1 MVARVNVPGL
11 GPMYFPE
18 SMSNEDITAKVDAT
32 LESMKGL
39 RRPEMD
45 SGRAPPMEGM
55 SSARREVLDTIAGT
69 ESPDYNTLYG
79 GRKIAD
85 LSRHPGID
93 VPIMSGPNVGKTSS
107 AFGRY
112 QFLEPTWKEQAK
124 KLGLKDMSPASQD
137 AAAWNLASETYQNK
151 TGRNLEEDWASGDP
165 AMRQSALRAL
175 SGVWTSLPGGIE
187 QNAKYG
193 RGRILDPKDLPT
205 SELVKGGF
213 KRGMTGL
220 EGTALDLIPALAGS
234 LFGND
239 DYAKQQLGEYNQRMA
254 DIQELYPTAYESFKD
269 IGSIGQAFDYAAET
283 LGETGPDMVAFLT
296 GSGIGSFAGRKLAK
310 RALADEIKDYAA
322 KQGLETAA
330 AEEAFSNRLMDKAL
344 VGSWVGSGGVSA
356 GLNIPE
362 TFNQIYQDT
371 GELHPGIAASL
382 GGAKAMLD
390 TIVPQKIW
398 GQLTNAE
405 RSALTAKIGEKID
418 VVPTSWKKAFA
429 LETGQLM
436 AAEGLTE
443 GAQTAIDNLA
453 SKIAGSSKDLMDNV
467 FDSAIRGAI
476 GGGAFGAPGA
486 ALQASRDARAQEPT
500 PPQELTGIT
509 DQRERL
515 MLPSPDQADAQF
527 RSQFNAPGT
536 PQQVDMWGASDIP
549 LERYYEQTQGVDPR
563 ALDYPQVTEWQGG
576 EHPYEKFGGVRP
588 TSLDTG
594 PVAPAQAPSTVIDE
608 GVLKGMGLGPRAGIY
623 KKLLGKD
630 LSNEEDRAAVAEVE
644 KGIKSNSKLTKDQ
657 KTEIS
662 RIIRGL
668 TPTGEQQELG
678 GEFAPKFE
686 DYGPGSFAEH
696 SRQYRE
702 GKAAA
707 DFFNL
712 RAATPGLGVG
722 PQLPSGPR
730 TGVPAA
736 GAGVSE
742 TGGMAADTSGVS
754 GPAGRTAGEQRAL
767 EAEQIA
773 KKQQIRQLQGVSEQ
787 ATKADVDARQQ
798 AVESIRQ
805 LEGEQIDTGRQIRQL
820 KEVAT
825 QAIQEGDTDTHREAV
840 QLVKQL
846 EAKRTDIN
854 QKIGQLRE
862 VAEQATT
869 ADVDTRQQAAQL
881 AKQLEGAE
889 AKKTKTLPSEDIQ
902 DPADQQAVVSLKG
915 NKAPKGDAKSAQS
928 YFNQM
933 PTLQQGLASIAND
946 LVYPTPRHRTAPDVE
961 GVESG
966 ERYKGTGGQAAKSAA
981 NWVQKNLGAEANA
994 ELDRLVAE
1002 NQKQKEKTDAMDKTR
1017 WSKDDLTERNEF
1029 GELEP
1034 GAPSVMGGTSGNLDL
1049 YDKQEAKRAE
1059 SAPVQVLTR
1068 VEGESASAA
1077 TNEVSKLAKVLSPE
1091 VVSAL
1096 RKGNLRQALTI
1107 HGAKIGGVAEK
1118 IARILAKNIGDTK
1131 VVVSLGLANEM
1142 GKPVAGY
1149 FDPKTNTIHLD
1160 ATTGLNSHVLIHEAV
1175 HPVMSHV
1182 LADPNNPLTRNLTQ
1196 LFDKVKDSLGSA
1208 YGATDVQ
1215 EFAAEAWGNPE
1226 LANILQSINPDGAPH
1241 TAWDRFV
1248 RAISNF
1254 FRRMAGLPPKSLA
1267 SAYDKVDA
1275 LLSAIA
1281 SPAPQH
1287 RDASILYAPTK
1298 GSKFAIGMTDR
1309 IIDAVPFL
1317 GEQQKSALSE
1327 AIGAGSDVVSNGIFS
1342 LLPLN
1347 SLTDLAEKYF
1357 PDMARK
1363 ISDLVNQRGG
1373 YEKKINRMIDPIVH
1387 LAKQAIKTA
1396 GQQQQRYDDLVHE
1409 STIKMVDPTRPRDY
1423 YKDDADK
1430 QKVWDE
1436 LNTRYKSLNPVW
1448 QNLYVRMRDAYKG
1461 MYDEIRSSIDDRID
1475 NTDISKE
1482 TKTKIKADI
1491 MKEMSKKGL
1500 IDPYF
1505 ALGRQGDLWLSAP
1518 TRDKNGQVDF
1528 TVEAFKSTFARQKRI
1543 EQLIAEGTD
1552 PESIN
1557 TYANVNEVDYRR
1569 APAGSFVNS
1578 VFHLMKT
1585 NGVSDK
1591 AVDEMMRLFIATL
1604 PETAFAKSMQ
1614 ARKGGGRSG
1623 YDKDSIGVFERKMR
1637 GMAHQVSNLRYNP
1650 KIRGALDNMR
1660 EYATE
1665 YGKTKGDNSTH
1676 VKYLDEFEKHLR
1688 YVLNPTKNDLGSIL
1702 SSTAFHYT
1710 LGFNLSSALVNLANV
1725 PMIVAPYL
1733 MGKYSD
1739 ASVSRA
1745 LGDATKVFMASGRK
1759 AEIEMMG
1766 ANGEKVMMDVMPS
1779 IANYDPKSAIGRK
1792 FATLVRI
1799 ASENGQL
1806 DRSQLYEMIRGD
1818 TRTGPMAKFN
1828 ALSGWAFHHGERMN
1842 REVTMMATY
1851 DLEMQR
1857 LQKAIQDGKI
1867 SQAMAEVKAA
1877 EEAVRTVELTNGS
1890 IAAAAAPRIAQ
1901 SSIGKLLF
1909 MYKRYG
1915 VSMYYMLFKTFK
1927 QAIDKSLPEAERKA
1941 AWKQLGGIY
1950 GMSALMAGVQGLPLF
1965 GAASM
1970 VYALFSDDDDDD
1982 LGTAT
1987 RKYIGDFAYKGPIE
2001 AMTNLAIA
2009 GRISLNDLIVRDTK
2023 QGSEAMTFSQQI
2035 AQAMGGPAL
2044 GIADRMQRGLSK
2056 ISEGHIERGVEDML
2070 PAFMANMLKA
2080 TRYASQGTQTLR
2092 GDPITGDVNPWN
2104 IAAQALGFA
2113 PADYTRQLEMNDR
2126 MKGMHDQAVKDASN
2140 LKRRYYVASR
2150 VGDYDGMEDAKQ
2162 ELLELGAKHPGL
2174 EINPATIR
2182 ASIEKSVKAQK
2193 AATKDMRHGVRYS
2206 KKMLQEIKQEERE
2219 WDGEDEE

>member
-32 LESMKGL
+32 VESLKGL
-39 RRPEMD
+39 HRPEL
-45 SGRAPPMEGM
+45 SERPPMEGM
-55 SSARREVLDTIAGT
+55 SSARRELLDTIAGT
-69 ESPDYNTLYG
+69 EAPDYNTLYG

-85 LSRHPGID
+85 LSKHPGID

-107 AFGRY
+107 AFGKY
-112 QFLEPTWKEQAK
+112 QFLEPTWNEQAK
-124 KLGLKDMSPASQD
+124 KLGLKDMSPNSQD

-151 TGRNLEEDWASGDP
+151 TGRNLEQDWASGDP

-193 RGRILDPKDLPT
+193 ARQRGSILDPKDLPT
-205 SELVKGGF
+205 SELIKGGWQ
-213 KRGMTGL
+213 RGLTGL

-234 LFGND
+234 MFGQD
-239 DYAKQQLGEYNQRMA
+239 DYAKQQLEEYNQRMA
-254 DIQELYPTAYESFKD
+254 AIQEQYPTAYESFKD

-296 GSGIGSFAGRKLAK
+296 GSGVGSFAGRKLAK
-310 RALADEIKDYAA
+310 KALAGEIKDYAA

-330 AEEAFSNRLMDKAL
+330 AEEAFADRLMDKAV

-362 TFNQIYQDT
+362 TFDQIYRDT

-405 RSALTAKIGEKID
+405 RSALTAKIGEKVD

-436 AAEGLTE
+436 ATEGLTE

-453 SKIAGSSKDLMDNV
+453 SRIAGSSKDLMDNV

-486 ALQASRDARAQEPT
+486 ALQAGRRPQPQEAT
-500 PPQELTGIT
+500 PPDQQGLTGIE

-515 MLPSPDQADAQF
+515 MLPAPGQADAQF

-536 PQQVDMWGASDIP
+536 PQQVDMWGATDIP
-549 LERYYEQTQGVDPR
+549 LERYYEQLQGIDPR
-563 ALDYPQVTEWQGG
+563 ALDYPQVTEWQGE
-576 EHPYEKFGGVRP
+576 EHPYDKFGGVRP

-594 PVAPAQAPSTVIDE
+594 PAVPAPQVSSVIDE
-608 GVLKGMGLGPRAGIY
+608 SVLKSMGFGPKAGFY

-644 KGIKSNSKLTKDQ
+644 KGIKSNSKITKDQ
-657 KTEIS
+657 KADIS
-662 RIIRGL
+662 RIIRGI
-668 TPTGEQQELG
+668 TPAPEQQELG
-678 GEFAPKFE
+678 GEFSTQFAP
-686 DYGPGSFAEH
+686 YGEPGSFAEH
-696 SRQYRE
+696 SKQYRE
-702 GKAAA
+702 GKKAA

-722 PQLPSGPR
+722 PKLPSGPR
-730 TGVPAA
+730 TSVSPA

-742 TGGMAADTSGVS
+742 AGRVDVDTSAIS
-754 GPAGRTAGEQRAL
+754 GPTGRTESEQRAL

-773 KKQQIRQLQGVSEQ
+773 AKQQIRQLRDIADQ
-787 ATKADVDARQQ
+787 A
-798 AVESIRQ
+798 
-805 LEGEQIDTGRQIRQL
+805 L
-820 KEVAT
+820 
-825 QAIQEGDTDTHREAV
+825 QEGDTETHKEAIR
-840 QLVKQL
+840 LVNQL
-846 EAKRTDIN
+846 ESGVGEKAASRP
-854 QKIGQLRE
+854 
-862 VAEQATT
+862 TT
-869 ADVDTRQQAAQL
+869 QQARA
-881 AKQLEGAE
+881 
-889 AKKTKTLPSEDIQ
+889 LPSEDIQ
-902 DPADQQAVVSLKG
+902 NQGDQNAVGSLKG
-915 NKAPKGDAKSAQS
+915 QKTVKGDAASAQA

-933 PTLQQGLASIAND
+933 PTLAQSLASIAND

-961 GVESG
+961 GVESE
-966 ERYKGTGGQAAKSAA
+966 ERYKGTGGQAAKAA
-981 NWVQKNLGAEANA
+981 ASWVQKNLSPETNA
-994 ELDRLVAE
+994 ELDRLVQE

-1017 WSKDDLTERNEF
+1017 WNIDDLTERNEF

-1049 YDKQEAKRAE
+1049 YDRQEAERSK

-1068 VEGESASAA
+1068 VEGESASASQ
-1077 TNEVSKLAKVLSPE
+1077 NEVSKLAKALSPE

-1107 HGAKIGGVAEK
+1107 HGAKIGGVAEN

-1131 VVVSLGLANEM
+1131 VVVSLGLANEE

-1149 FDPKTNTIHLD
+1149 YDPKTNTIHLD
-1160 ATTGLNSHVLIHEAV
+1160 ATNGLNSHVLIHEAV
-1175 HPVMSHV
+1175 HPVMSHA

-1196 LFDKVKDSLGSA
+1196 LFEKVKGSLGSA

-1226 LANILQSINPDGAPH
+1226 MANTLQSIYPDGSPNN
-1241 TAWDRFV
+1241 AWGRFV

-1281 SPAPQH
+1281 SPAPQY

-1298 GSKFAIGMTDR
+1298 GAKFAMGMTDR
-1309 IIDAVPFL
+1309 IIDATPFFS
-1317 GEQQKSALSE
+1317 EKQKSALSE
-1327 AIGAGSDVVSNGIFS
+1327 ALSSGSDMVSNGIFS

-1357 PDMARK
+1357 PGMARK
-1363 ISDLVNQRGG
+1363 ISNLVNQRGG
-1373 YEKKINRMIDPIVH
+1373 YEKSLNRMIDPIVH

-1396 GQQQQRYDDLVHE
+1396 GQQQSRFDALVHE
-1409 STIKMVDPTRPRDY
+1409 STIKTVDPTRPRDY

-1430 QKVWDE
+1430 QKIWDD
-1436 LNTRYKSLNPVW
+1436 LNTRYRALSPVW
-1448 QNLYVRMRDAYKG
+1448 QNMYVRMRDAYKG
-1461 MYDEIRSSIDDRID
+1461 MYDEIRKTIDGRIDD
-1475 NTDISKE
+1475 TDISKD
-1482 TKTKIKADI
+1482 TKVKIKADI

-1518 TRDKNGQVDF
+1518 TKDNNGQVDF
-1528 TVEAFKSTFARQKRI
+1528 TVEAFKSTRDRHKRI
-1543 EQLIAEGTD
+1543 EQLIAEGTNPD
-1552 PESIN
+1552 DIN
-1557 TYANVNEVDYRR
+1557 TYANINQVDYRR

-1578 VFHLMKT
+1578 VFHLMKN
-1585 NGVSDK
+1585 NGVSDQ
-1591 AVDEMMRLFIATL
+1591 AVEEMMRLFIATL

-1614 ARKGGGRSG
+1614 ARKEGGRSG

-1637 GMAHQVSNLRYNP
+1637 GMAHQVSNLQYNP
-1650 KIRGALDNMR
+1650 KIRGALDNMS

-1665 YGKTKGDNSTH
+1665 YGKTKGDNSNH
-1676 VKYLDEFEKHLR
+1676 VKYLNEFEKHLR
-1688 YVLNPTKNDLGSIL
+1688 YILNPTKNDLGSIL
-1702 SSTAFHYT
+1702 SSTLFHYT

-1745 LGDATKVFMASGRK
+1745 LGDASKIFLGSGRK
-1759 AEIEMMG
+1759 AEIEMLG

-1779 IANYDPKSAIGRK
+1779 IANYAPDSAIGRK
-1792 FATLVRI
+1792 YATLVRI

-1828 ALSGWAFHHGERMN
+1828 AMSGWAFHHGERMN

-1857 LQKAIQDGKI
+1857 LQKEVRSGKM
-1867 SQAMAEVKAA
+1867 SQAEAEEIAA

-1901 SSIGKLLF
+1901 SSLGKLLF

-1950 GMSALMAGVQGLPLF
+1950 GMSALMAGAQGLPLF

-1987 RKYIGDFAYKGPIE
+1987 RKYIGDFAYKGPVE
-2001 AMTNLAIA
+2001 SMTNLAIS

-2023 QGSEAMTFSQQI
+2023 QGSEATTFSQQI
-2035 AQAMGGPAL
+2035 AQALGGPAL

-2056 ISEGHIERGVEDML
+2056 IAEGHVERGVEDML

-2092 GDPITGDVNPWN
+2092 GDPITGDVGAWN
-2104 IAAQALGFA
+2104 IGAQALGFA

-2126 MKGMHDQAVKDASN
+2126 MKGMHDRTVKDASN

-2150 VGDYDGMEDAKQ
+2150 VGDTEGMQDAKQ
-2162 ELLELGAKHPGL
+2162 GLLELGAKHPGL

-2182 ASIEKSVKAQK
+2182 ASIEKSMKAQK

-2219 WDGEDEE
+2219 WDGDDEE

>member
-1 MVARVNVPGL
+1 MVARADVPGF
-11 GPMYFPE
+11 GPMYFPDDLSDAEIKSRVE
-18 SMSNEDITAKVDAT
+18 ST
-32 LESMKGL
+32 LEGLKGL
-39 RRPEMD
+39 HPQRV
-45 SGRAPPMEGM
+45 APATTAASEGLP
-55 SSARREVLDTIAGT
+55 SARREILDTIAGT
-69 ESPDYNTLYG
+69 EAPDYNTLYG

-85 LSRHPGID
+85 LSKHPGID
-93 VPIMSGPNVGKTSS
+93 VPIMSGPNIGKTSS

-112 QFLEPTWKEQAK
+112 QFLEPTWNEQAR

-187 QNAKYG
+187 QSAKYG
-193 RGRILDPKDLPT
+193 RGRILDPKELPT
-205 SELVKGGF
+205 SELIKGGF

-254 DIQELYPTAYESFKD
+254 DIQEQYPTAYESFKD

-405 RSALTAKIGEKID
+405 RSALTAKIGEKVD

-486 ALQASRDARAQEPT
+486 ALQASRDARAQEPIAPADQEGGAPAPIGLGVVPQT
-500 PPQELTGIT
+500 PYGGPGGAE
-509 DQRERL
+509 
-515 MLPSPDQADAQF
+515 
-527 RSQFNAPGT
+527 GT
-536 PQQVDMWGASDIP
+536 PVQGDMWGF
-549 LERYYEQTQGVDPR
+549 
-563 ALDYPQVTEWQGG
+563 
-576 EHPYEKFGGVRP
+576 PYLAEGSRGRIDEIL
-588 TSLDTG
+588 SEAA
-594 PVAPAQAPSTVIDE
+594 APAAQVPSTVIDE
-608 GVLKGMGLGPRAGIY
+608 DVLSRMGFGPRAGFY
-623 KKLLGKD
+623 KALIGKD
-630 LSNEEDRAAVAEVE
+630 LRNEEDRGAVEEVLQRVQ
-644 KGIKSNSKLTKDQ
+644 SNSKIPRERKD
-657 KTEIS
+657 EIAD
-662 RIIRGL
+662 IVKGL
-668 TPTGEQQELG
+668 TPEPVQQNLSP
-678 GEFAPKFE
+678 EFSATQFSAS
-686 DYGPGSFAEH
+686 GPDTRYAYDKSA
-696 SRQYRE
+696 RE
-702 GKAAA
+702 AKTAA

-773 KKQQIRQLQGVSEQ
+773 KKQKIRQLQGVSEQ
-787 ATKADVDARQQ
+787 ATKADVGARQQ
-798 AVESIRQ
+798 AVESIRR

-846 EAKRTDIN
+846 EAKQADTK

-902 DPADQQAVVSLKG
+902 DPADHKAVAGLKS
-915 NKAPKGDAKSAQS
+915 NKVVKGDAQAAQA

-933 PTLQQGLASIAND
+933 PTLQQSLASIAND
-946 LVYPTPRHRTAPDVE
+946 LVYPTPRHRATPDVE
-961 GVESG
+961 GIEAS
-966 ERYKGTGGQAAKSAA
+966 ERYKGTGGKAAQAAAK
-981 NWVQKNLGAEANA
+981 WVQKNLGPEANA

-1002 NQKQKEKTDAMDKTR
+1002 NQKQREKTDAMDKTR
-1017 WSKDDLTERNEF
+1017 WSMDDLTERNEF

-1107 HGAKIGGVAEK
+1107 HGAKVGGTVDK
-1118 IARILAKNIGDTK
+1118 IARLLAKNIGDTK
-1131 VVVSLGLANEM
+1131 VVVSLGLANEI

-1287 RDASILYAPTK
+1287 RDASILYAPVK

-1327 AIGAGSDVVSNGIFS
+1327 AIGAGSDMVSNGIFS

-1347 SLTDLAEKYF
+1347 ALTDLAEKYF

-1396 GQQQQRYDDLVHE
+1396 GQQQQRYDELVHE

-1779 IANYDPKSAIGRK
+1779 IANYDPSSAIGRK

-1950 GMSALMAGVQGLPLF
+1950 GMSALMAGAQGLPLF

-1987 RKYIGDFAYKGPIE
+1987 RKYIGDFAYKGPVE
-2001 AMTNLAIA
+2001 YMTNLAIA

-2126 MKGMHDQAVKDASN
+2126 MKGMHEQAVKDASN

-2206 KKMLQEIKQEERE
+2206 KKMLREIKQEERE